1 MSIRMIVILLEKQQ
15 KTCESESLSPSV
27 VSDSLQAHGL

>member
-1 MSIRMIVILLEKQQ
+1 MNVIRNNYVNIDYMYVK
-15 KTCESESLSPSV
+15 LSCSV